1 MRATRRPYSSN
12 CAVGCE
18 QTKTHASVYAAA
30 HGMLEI
36 LGFLLDKGV
45 SMGTQSGVYSTPL
58 HQACERDDVD
68 MVETILTKNGA

>member
-1 MRATRRPYSSN
+1 
-12 CAVGCE
+12 
-18 QTKTHASVYAAA
+18 
-30 HGMLEI
+30 MLEI